1 MIVDAHVQLWS
12 ADNPRLAAAEYA
24 PVRHEYGVG
33 ELKAKLGESEVDAC
47 VLVEAGGTTS
57 ADTTRCLEIAAWTP
71 WVVGVVGWAPLAD
84 PDLGEILGK
93 HRAEPGGQ
101 RLVALHERVYE
112 LPEDFLDRPAVRAG
126 LVAVAELGLA
136 IELAVRAEQ
145 LPSVTRLARAM
156 PHARIVLQQAGSPW
170 VTGGVE
176 GLTDWQRAMAPV
188 AACDNVRVKLSG
200 LVTLAHWDR
209 WSVDDLRPYVDH
221 AVQVFGAGR
230 LMFGSDWPMCQL
242 AATYPESLRAIASL
256 LGGLHRD
263 VFAATAV
270 STYQLDVSDLPRTA

>member
-12 ADNPRLAAAEYA
+12 ADNPRLAAAEYT
-24 PVRHEYGVG
+24 PVRRDYGVS
-33 ELKAKLGESEVDAC
+33 ELRAKLSESEVDAC
-47 VLVEAGGTTS
+47 VLVEASGVTS
-57 ADTTRCLEIAAWTP
+57 ADTARCLEVAAWTP
-71 WVVGVVGWAPLAD
+71 WVLGVVGWAPLTD

-112 LPEDFLDRPAVRAG
+112 LAEDFLDRPAVRAG
-126 LVAVAELGLA
+126 LTTVAELGLV
-136 IELAVRAEQ
+136 IELGVRAEQ
-145 LPSVTRLARAM
+145 LPSVARLAETM

-170 VTGGVE
+170 VTGGIE
-176 GLTDWQRAMAPV
+176 GLTAWQREIAPV
-188 AACDNVRVKLSG
+188 AACDNVRAKLSG

-221 AVQVFGAGR
+221 AVQVFGAQR
-230 LMFGSDWPMCQL
+230 LMFGSDWPMCHL
-242 AATYPESLRAIASL
+242 AATYPESLRAIATL

-270 STYQLDVSDLPRTA
+270 GTYRLDVSDLARPA

>member
-12 ADNPRLAAAEYA
+12 ADNRRLAAVEYT
-24 PVRHEYGVG
+24 PVRRDYGVS
-33 ELKAKLGESEVDAC
+33 ELRAKLSESEVDAC

-57 ADTTRCLEIAAWTP
+57 AATTRCLEIAAWTP

-112 LPEDFLDRPAVRAG
+112 LSEDFLDRPAVRAG
-126 LVAVAELGLA
+126 LTAVAELGLA

-145 LPSVTRLARAM
+145 LPSVTRLAHAM
-156 PHARIVLQQAGSPW
+156 PQARIVLQQAGSPW

-176 GLTDWQRAMAPV
+176 GLTEWQREIAPV
-188 AACDNVRVKLSG
+188 AACDNVRAKLSG

-221 AVQVFGAGR
+221 AVQVFGAQR
-230 LMFGSDWPMCQL
+230 LMFGSDWPMCEL
-242 AATYPESLRAIASL
+242 AATYPESLHAIASL

-263 VFAATAV
+263 VFATTAV
-270 STYQLDVSDLPRTA
+270 STYQLDISDLSRSA